1 MFLATREASVFGR
14 YLTQVDM
21 YLFGEFHRFV
31 AAPILVIL
39 GTMILVKK
47 ASWSMARF
55 VGILLF
61 YISLTSL
68 IGWYVAEYASF
79 FNIW

>member
-14 YLTQVDM
+14 YLTQLDV

-39 GTMILVKK
+39 GTMILEKR
-47 ASWSMARF
+47 ASWSITRF
-55 VGILLF
+55 IGLLLF

-68 IGWYVAEYASF
+68 VGWYTPMYEGF